1 VLLLRVVK
9 AQEEHRLMIEAFRHR
24 NVERLVTLV
33 RQHNHSALVAYMNH
47 LESLTPAAS
56 V

>member
-1 VLLLRVVK
+1 
-9 AQEEHRLMIEAFRHR
+9 MNDAFRHR

-33 RQHNHSALVAYMNH
+33 RQHNQSALVAYMNH